1 MFKPLLTSLKEGRA
15 RVSGILPPLAMPDQV
30 MVRGEPRALKVRVHA
45 QARRMTLRFDPRTG
59 VGKMTVPR
67 GTPPSAALTF
77 LSQSAGW
84 IDRHAPDVSSQK
96 ASGHPDLLP
105 IDGTPHRIIPTGRI
119 RGTVSRETEQLN
131 VPGLPH
137 RIMPRL
143 QIFLK
148 TQAEQ
153 QLTPQVMALSE
164 QLGKRPSAIRYR
176 DPRSQWGSCSSNR
189 TITLSWRV
197 MMASPQAQTYLV
209 AHEVAHLVEMNHS
222 PAFWALV
229 ASLDPNWKVGQKAL
243 KRVEK
248 ELLAI
253 RFT

>member
-1 MFKPLLTSLKEGRA
+1 MFKPLLTTLKDGRA
-15 RVSGILPPLAMPDQV
+15 RVSAILPPLAMPDQV
-30 MVRGEPRALKVRVHA
+30 IVRGEPRLLKVRVHA
-45 QARRMTLRFDPRTG
+45 RARRMTMRFDPRTG
-59 VGKMTVPR
+59 VGKMTVPP
-67 GTPPSAALTF
+67 GTPASAVRTF

-84 IDRHAPDVSSQK
+84 IERHAPDIK
-96 ASGHPDLLP
+96 PLEAGHCREGLP
-105 IDGTPHRIIPTGRI
+105 VDGIEHRIVPTGRI
-119 RGTVSRETEQLN
+119 RGTVTREAERLH
-131 VPGLPH
+131 VPGAPY

-143 QIFLK
+143 QLFLK

-153 QLTPQVMALSE
+153 QLTPQVMALSK
-164 QLGKRPSAIRYR
+164 QLNKRPSAIRYR

-209 AHEVAHLVEMNHS
+209 AHEVAHLAEMNHS
-222 PAFWALV
+222 PAFWAVV
-229 ASLDPNWKVGQKAL
+229 ANLDPNWRAGQKAL

-253 RFT
+253 QFS

>member
-30 MVRGEPRALKVRVHA
+30 MARGEPRALKVRVHA
-45 QARRMTLRFDPRTG
+45 RARRMTLRFDPRTG
-59 VGKMTVPR
+59 AGKMTVPR

-84 IDRHAPDVSSQK
+84 IDRHAPDISSQK
-96 ASGHPDLLP
+96 GSGHPELLP
-105 IDGTPHRIIPTGRI
+105 IDGNPHRIIPTGKI
-119 RGTVSRETEQLN
+119 RGTVSRETEQLH

-143 QIFLK
+143 QFFLK

-153 QLTPQVMALSE
+153 RLTPQVLTFSE

-209 AHEVAHLVEMNHS
+209 AHEVAHLAQMNHS
-222 PAFWALV
+222 PAFWAV
-229 ASLDPNWKVGQKAL
+229 VEQLDPNWKVGQKAL

-253 RFT
+253 SFS

>member
-15 RVSGILPPLAMPDQV
+15 RVSGIMPPLAMPDQLL
-30 MVRGEPRALKVRVHA
+30 VRGEPRPLKVRVHA
-45 QARRMTLRFDPRTG
+45 RARRMTLRFDPRSG

-67 GTPPSAALTF
+67 GTPPTAALTF
-77 LSQSAGW
+77 LSQSAAW
-84 IDRHAPDVSSQK
+84 IDRHAPDISSQK
-96 ASGHPDLLP
+96 ASGHPEWIP
-105 IDGTPHRIIPTGRI
+105 VDGIAHRITPTGRI
-119 RGTVSRETEQLN
+119 RGTVNRQAEQLH

-137 RIMPRL
+137 RIMARL

-153 QLTPQVMALSE
+153 QLTPQVMTLSK
-164 QLGKRPSAIRYR
+164 QLGRRPSAIRYR

-197 MMASPQAQTYLV
+197 MMAEPQAQTYLV

-222 PAFWALV
+222 PAFWAVV
-229 ASLDPNWKVGQKAL
+229 ASLDPNWKAGQKAL

-253 RFT
+253 PFD

>member
-15 RVSGILPPLAMPDQV
+15 RISGVLPPLSMPAEIF
-30 MVRGEPRALKVRVHA
+30 VRGEPRALKVRVYA
-45 QARRMTLRFDPRTG
+45 RARRMTLRFDMRTG
-59 VGKMTVPR
+59 AGKMSVPR
-67 GTPPSAALTF
+67 GTPASAALTF
-77 LSQSAGW
+77 LSQSKGW
-84 IDRHAPDVSSQK
+84 IDRHAPDIALVEAGK
-96 ASGHPDLLP
+96 HRENLP
-105 IDGTPHRIIPTGRI
+105 FNGLEHCIIPTGRI
-119 RGTVSRETEQLN
+119 RGTVTRQTEQLH
-131 VPGLPH
+131 VPGTPH

-143 QIFLK
+143 QLFLK

-197 MMASPQAQTYLV
+197 MMAPSQAQTYLV
-209 AHEVAHLVEMNHS
+209 AHEVAHLAEMNHS
-222 PAFWALV
+222 PAFWAVV
-229 ASLDPNWKVGQKAL
+229 ASLDPNWRAGQKAL

-253 RFT
+253 SFS

>member
-15 RVSGILPPLAMPDQV
+15 RVSGVLPPLTMPDQV
-30 MVRGEPRALKVRVHA
+30 IVRGEPRPLMVRVHA
-45 QARRMTLRFDPRTG
+45 RARRMTLRFDPRSG

-84 IDRHAPDVSSQK
+84 IDRHAPDMAELDPGAIRQSI
-96 ASGHPDLLP
+96 PF
-105 IDGTPHRIIPTGRI
+105 DGIAHQIVPTGRI
-119 RGTVSRETEQLN
+119 RGTVIREAESLH
-131 VPGLPH
+131 VPGAPH

-143 QIFLK
+143 QLFFK
-148 TQAEQ
+148 AQAEQ
-153 QLTPQVMALSE
+153 RLTPQVMDLAA
-164 QLGKRPSAIRYR
+164 QLGMRPRAIRYR

-189 TITLSWRV
+189 IITLSWRV
-197 MMASPQAQTYLV
+197 MMAQPQAQTYLV

-222 PAFWALV
+222 PAFWAVV
-229 ASLDPNWKVGQKAL
+229 ARLDPNWKAGQKAL

-248 ELLAI
+248 ELLSIA
-253 RFT
+253 FS